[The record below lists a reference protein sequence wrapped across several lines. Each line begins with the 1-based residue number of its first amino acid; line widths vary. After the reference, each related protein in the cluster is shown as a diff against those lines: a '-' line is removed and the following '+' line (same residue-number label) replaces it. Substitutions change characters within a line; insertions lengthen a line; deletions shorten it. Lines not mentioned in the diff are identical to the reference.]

1 MLKFTQS
8 VVNTA
13 ARKGWFAM
21 SSSRTLML
29 AAVAALVSVGAF
41 ADSLTVSSG
50 QTVTVSETKNY
61 DSVSIDGGTIV
72 LNADGVLKVGTDGVN
87 VGAADSAITFNGGK
101 LAISGPIKTTGAG
114 NLYLNGNDGDVIV
127 VNENTGAWIR
137 MFECAG
143 DATGRVRVAG
153 GRDFV
158 LYTSRS
164 CGVAK
169 KDANKDASLYLQH
182 TGLTKLN
189 NAKGTGDFSYG
200 NNYGNVFENQE
211 TWLNHGST
219 LDMTSVWHVMKKSLR
234 GAGSVM
240 GNYIRFEI
248 PQNEIAECSVRT
260 FNLTDFIKKGEGR
273 LDVFNATP
281 TNLTVEAG
289 EVRVLPRSQMGYSEF
304 RLKIDGVGIAKKNG
318 TGINALALFSGAE
331 DITGE
336 FVSARLGSCNQ
347 DHVQHDAGYAANLLD
362 GESDSSWWYGYDV
375 NGGSP
380 AAPAFDNAYLD
391 VSFNDRRIV
400 TGYKI
405 RTRQTNSDLPTSWR
419 LFGRDPGGEWELL
432 DQQVDASLPGTQNT
446 WSDMFA
452 AAMPDD
458 ADSTTSCSKLTMN
471 SETKLTVL
479 SNATFACNAF
489 APADG
494 AEFDFRA
501 GSSVD
506 IAPADANGAAA
517 DLELVAGPSS
527 FSGALTKS
535 GSGALTLTGVPAAS
549 GPEKIHVK
557 EGTLK
562 LRSYNGWKHWKF
574 VFCDLDNNKGDPPT
588 GIGMAELAVFDAEG
602 HRLNVTGTAT
612 MGALTEENFGS
623 SYNGRMYD
631 DKDST
636 CYLGSAVP
644 KIEDEST
651 WVYTSFSLSPSA
663 PAVASYNL
671 MSGSNG
677 PSNSRPK
684 TWRVYARENTTDEWV
699 LVDSRTNVAT
709 PYQNAEWYNNGKRW
723 TVVATEG
730 SGAAVFGAAAPVT
743 VDPGATL
750 DLARASDTTISR
762 LVLDGDA
769 AGYGT
774 IRGGMY
780 AATGTFEI
788 STASPQ
794 RFPMTM
800 PVKIEGDVSA
810 KMFSGWKVV
819 VNGVEKRGCKIVV
832 TSAGRPVA
840 SMSGLIFMVR

>member
-1 MLKFTQS
+1 
-8 VVNTA
+8 
-13 ARKGWFAM
+13 M
-21 SSSRTLML
+21 SSSRTLMF

-50 QTVTVSETKNY
+50 ETVTISETKTY

-72 LNADGVLKVGTDGVN
+72 LDADGVLKVGTGGVN
-87 VGAADSAITFNGGK
+87 VGASDSTITFNGGK
-101 LAISGPIKTTGAG
+101 LAISGSVRTTGAG

-169 KDANKDASLYLQH
+169 KDANKDASLCLQH

-289 EVRVLPRSQMGYSEF
+289 EVRVLPRSQMGYSEY
-304 RLKIDGVGIAKKNG
+304 RLKIDGVGTAQKSAMG
-318 TGINALALFSGAE
+318 FNAVALYSGE
-331 DITGE
+331 DDITSE
-336 FVSARLGSCNQ
+336 FVSAGLGSCNQ

-362 GESDSSWWYGYDV
+362 GTTENGWWYGYDV
-375 NGGSP
+375 NGGSTANP
-380 AAPAFDNAYLD
+380 SFDNAYLD
-391 VSFNDRRIV
+391 IRFVDRRIV
-400 TGYKI
+400 TGYKF
-405 RTRQTNSDLPTSWR
+405 RTRQTNSDFPTSWR

-432 DQQVDASLPGTQNT
+432 DQRVDAKLPGTQWT
-446 WSDMFA
+446 WSDMFTA
-452 AAMPDD
+452 TIPAD
-458 ADSTTSCSKLTMN
+458 AVSTASCGKLSMN
-471 SETKLTVL
+471 SGAKLTVL
-479 SNATFACNAF
+479 PNAAFASCAF
-489 APADG
+489 APANG
-494 AEFDFRA
+494 AVFDFRA

-517 DLELVAGPSS
+517 DLEIAAGSSS
-527 FSGALTKS
+527 FNGALAKS
-535 GSGALTLTGVPAAS
+535 GSGTLTLTGVSAAN
-549 GPEKIHVK
+549 GPEKVHVK
-557 EGTLK
+557 EGTFA
-562 LRSYNGWKHWKF
+562 LRSYINWKHWKF
-574 VFCDLDNNKGDPPT
+574 VFCDLDTNKGDPT

-612 MGALTEENFGS
+612 MGALTEENFGGD
-623 SYNGRMYD
+623 YNGRMYD
-631 DKDST
+631 ESDSS
-636 CYLGSAVP
+636 CYLGNAVP
-644 KIEDEST
+644 TIAEEST
-651 WVYTSFSLSPSA
+651 WKYTSFSLSPSA

-671 MSGSNG
+671 KSGSNG

-684 TWRVYARENTTDEWV
+684 TWRVYARENTEDEWV
-699 LVDSRTNVAT
+699 LIDSRTDVAT
-709 PYQNAEWYNNGKRW
+709 PSDNTTWYNNGTPW
-723 TVVATEG
+723 AVAATAG
-730 SGAAVFGAAAPVT
+730 SGAAAFGSAVPVT
-743 VDPGATL
+743 VDPGAVL
-750 DLARASDTTISR
+750 DLTCANETTLSR
-762 LVLDGDA
+762 LVMDGDA

-774 IRGGMY
+774 IRGGTF
-780 AATGTFEI
+780 ASTGTFEI
-788 STASPQ
+788 STASTP

-810 KMFSGWKVV
+810 KTLSGWKVV
-819 VNGVEKRGCKIVV
+819 INGVEKRGCKVVV
-832 TSAGRPVA
+832 TSEGRPVA
-840 SMSGLIFMVR
+840 STSGLVFMIR